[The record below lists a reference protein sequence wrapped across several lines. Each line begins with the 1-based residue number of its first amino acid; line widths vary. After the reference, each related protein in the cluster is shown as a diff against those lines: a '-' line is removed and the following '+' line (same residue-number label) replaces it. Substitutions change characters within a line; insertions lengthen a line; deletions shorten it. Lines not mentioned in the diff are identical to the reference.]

1 MSSALLIIERNEQ
14 ILSLLYQENRLI
26 QVKVHDEKMVKD
38 AGSDFKQ
45 NHTAD
50 VELGNNE
57 VREDKKSSLTLGT
70 IYIGKVKNV
79 VSTID
84 AAFVEVC
91 KGSMGFLPMKN
102 AKNPIIVN
110 RKYDG
115 RIVAG
120 DEILVQIEKEGI
132 KTKEPGLTCNLSFT
146 GKYSVV
152 TTGKLGVGFSM
163 KLNNKTKTLWKQKLE
178 DWKIEDILQEEKVG
192 MVVRTNVT
200 GLSINDA
207 VYKENNE
214 LEREC
219 ISEGVNL
226 LEDKNRFEIVEK
238 TKSLSGESCFKKE
251 LEQLL
256 EQKKK
261 VLDAVSYRTCF
272 SCLYQPIEGYLTDI
286 RDSYENSFDKII
298 TNREDIYHRIKEEF
312 PTMGNV
318 ELYKDSRISLEKLY
332 SVETRL
338 KEALDERVWLKSG
351 AYLVIQQ
358 TEALTVID
366 VNSGKIQ
373 KKNPKDDIYFEINKE
388 AAREIALQL
397 QLRNLSGIII
407 IDFISQ
413 NTKEQDSGLLAYLT
427 GLVNK
432 DSVKTNVIDMTP
444 LGLVEVTRK
453 KIHKSLKEQ
462 LCNGNRNSVKLKF

>member
-1 MSSALLIIERNEQ
+1 MSSALLIIERKEQ
-14 ILSLLYQENRLI
+14 ILSLLYQDNRLV
-26 QVKVHDEKMVKD
+26 QVKVHDGK
-38 AGSDFKQ
+38 
-45 NHTAD
+45 
-50 VELGNNE
+50 
-57 VREDKKSSLTLGT
+57 REGESSSLPLGA

-79 VSTID
+79 VPTID

-115 RIVAG
+115 RILAG

-132 KTKEPGLTCNLSFT
+132 KTKDPGLTCNLSFI
-146 GKYSVV
+146 GKYCVL
-152 TTGKLGVGFSM
+152 TTGKQNLGFST
-163 KLNNKTKTLWKQKLE
+163 KLDNKTKLLWKQKLE
-178 DWKIEDILQEEKVG
+178 EWKIEDTLLEEKVG
-192 MVVRTNVT
+192 MVVRTNV
-200 GLSINDA
+200 A
-207 VYKENNE
+207 VLTEHNLNIQNNNLKIENVNHE
-214 LEREC
+214 YRKMSKNAI
-219 ISEGVNL
+219 ISE
-226 LEDKNRFEIVEK
+226 NRDVQDAE
-238 TKSLSGESCFKKE
+238 CFRRE
-251 LEQLL
+251 WEQLL
-256 EQKKK
+256 EQKNK
-261 VLDAVSYRTCF
+261 VLDSVSYRTCF
-272 SCLYQPIEGYLTDI
+272 SCLYQPLEGYLADI
-286 RDSYENSFDKII
+286 RDTYESSFDKII
-298 TNREDIYHRIKEEF
+298 TNKEDVYTRIREEF
-312 PTMGNV
+312 LSIKNV
-318 ELYKDSRISLEKLY
+318 EFYQDSRIPLEKLY

-388 AAREIALQL
+388 AAKEIALQL
-397 QLRNLSGIII
+397 RLRNLSGIII

-413 NTKEQDSGLLAYLT
+413 NIKEQDSELLMHLNS
-427 GLVNK
+427 LVK
-432 DSVKTNVIDMTP
+432 QDSVKTSVIDMTP

-462 LCNGNRNSVKLKF
+462 LK

>member
-26 QVKVHDEKMVKD
+26 QVKVHEK
-38 AGSDFKQ
+38 
-45 NHTAD
+45 
-50 VELGNNE
+50 
-57 VREDKKSSLTLGT
+57 REDNLSSLPLNA

-79 VSTID
+79 VPSID

-91 KGSMGFLPMKN
+91 NGQMGFLPMKY

-132 KTKEPGLTCNLSFT
+132 KTKDPGLTCNLSFA
-146 GKYSVV
+146 GKYCVL
-152 TTGKLGVGFSM
+152 TTGKHNIGYSSKLHPRIKDMVKKKFEEWNLENTLHDENVG
-163 KLNNKTKTLWKQKLE
+163 
-178 DWKIEDILQEEKVG
+178 I
-192 MVVRTNVT
+192 VVRTNVSSLMDEVNFT
-200 GLSINDA
+200 ENEAGVDNNGNFEDA
-207 VYKENNE
+207 FKSE
-214 LEREC
+214 LDTLF
-219 ISEGVNL
+219 V
-226 LEDKNRFEIVEK
+226 
-238 TKSLSGESCFKKE
+238 
-251 LEQLL
+251 
-256 EQKKK
+256 QKRK
-261 VLDAVSYRTCF
+261 VLDSVSYRTCF
-272 SCLYQPIEGYLTDI
+272 SCLYQPIEGYLLDI
-286 RDSYENSFDKII
+286 RDTYEDAFDKIV
-298 TNREDIYHRIKEEF
+298 TNNSSMYHKIREEF
-312 PTMGNV
+312 PYMDNV
-318 ELYKDSRISLEKLY
+318 ELYEDSRISLEKLY
-332 SVETRL
+332 SVDTRL

-351 AYLVIQQ
+351 AYLIIQQ

-388 AAREIALQL
+388 AAREIAIQL

-407 IDFISQ
+407 IDFISH
-413 NTKEQDSGLLAYLT
+413 NTKEQDNELLSYLN
-427 GLVNK
+427 GLVKK
-432 DSVKTNVIDMTP
+432 DSVKTNVIDMTS

-462 LCNGNRNSVKLKF
+462 LKYL

>member
-1 MSSALLIIERNEQ
+1 MSSALLIIERKEQ
-14 ILSLLYQENRLI
+14 ILSLLYQDNRLV
-26 QVKVHDEKMVKD
+26 QVKVHDGK
-38 AGSDFKQ
+38 
-45 NHTAD
+45 
-50 VELGNNE
+50 
-57 VREDKKSSLTLGT
+57 REGESSSLPLGA

-79 VSTID
+79 VPTID

-115 RIVAG
+115 RILAG

-132 KTKEPGLTCNLSFT
+132 KTKDPGLTCNLSFT
-146 GKYSVV
+146 GKYCVL
-152 TTGKLGVGFSM
+152 TTGKQNLGFST
-163 KLNNKTKTLWKQKLE
+163 KLDNKTKLLWKQKLE
-178 DWKIEDILQEEKVG
+178 EWKIEDTLLEEKVG
-192 MVVRTNVT
+192 MVVRTNV
-200 GLSINDA
+200 A
-207 VYKENNE
+207 VLTEHNLNIQNNNLKIENVNHE
-214 LEREC
+214 YRKMSKNAI
-219 ISEGVNL
+219 ISE
-226 LEDKNRFEIVEK
+226 NRDVQDAE
-238 TKSLSGESCFKKE
+238 CFRRE
-251 LEQLL
+251 WEQLL
-256 EQKKK
+256 EQKNK
-261 VLDAVSYRTCF
+261 VLDSVSYRTCF
-272 SCLYQPIEGYLTDI
+272 SCLYQPLEGYLADI
-286 RDSYENSFDKII
+286 RDTYESSFDKII
-298 TNREDIYHRIKEEF
+298 TNKEDIYTRIREEF
-312 PTMGNV
+312 PSIKNV
-318 ELYKDSRISLEKLY
+318 EFYQDSRIPLEKLY

-388 AAREIALQL
+388 AAKEIALQL
-397 QLRNLSGIII
+397 RLRNLSGIII

-413 NTKEQDSGLLAYLT
+413 NIKEQDSELLMYLNS
-427 GLVNK
+427 LVK
-432 DSVKTNVIDMTP
+432 QDSVKTSVIDMTP

-462 LCNGNRNSVKLKF
+462 LK

>member
-1 MSSALLIIERNEQ
+1 MSSALLIIERKEQ
-14 ILSLLYQENRLI
+14 ILSLLYQDNRLV
-26 QVKVHDEKMVKD
+26 QVKVHDGK
-38 AGSDFKQ
+38 
-45 NHTAD
+45 
-50 VELGNNE
+50 
-57 VREDKKSSLTLGT
+57 REGESSSLPLGA

-79 VSTID
+79 VPTID

-115 RIVAG
+115 RILAG

-132 KTKEPGLTCNLSFT
+132 KTKDPGLTCNLSFT
-146 GKYSVV
+146 GKYCVL
-152 TTGKLGVGFSM
+152 TTGKQNLGFST
-163 KLNNKTKTLWKQKLE
+163 KLDNKTKLLWKQKLE
-178 DWKIEDILQEEKVG
+178 EWKIEDTLLEEKVG
-192 MVVRTNVT
+192 MVVRTNV
-200 GLSINDA
+200 A
-207 VYKENNE
+207 VLTEHNLNIQNNNLKIENVNHE
-214 LEREC
+214 YRKMSKNAI
-219 ISEGVNL
+219 ISE
-226 LEDKNRFEIVEK
+226 NRDVQDAE
-238 TKSLSGESCFKKE
+238 CFRRE
-251 LEQLL
+251 WEQLL
-256 EQKKK
+256 EQKNK
-261 VLDAVSYRTCF
+261 VLDSVSYRTCF
-272 SCLYQPIEGYLTDI
+272 SCLYQPLEGYLADI
-286 RDSYENSFDKII
+286 RDTYESSFDKII
-298 TNREDIYHRIKEEF
+298 TNKEDVYTRIREEF
-312 PTMGNV
+312 LSIKNV
-318 ELYKDSRISLEKLY
+318 EFYQDSRIPLEKLY

-388 AAREIALQL
+388 AAKEIALQL
-397 QLRNLSGIII
+397 RLRNLSGIII

-413 NTKEQDSGLLAYLT
+413 NIKEQDSELLMHLNS
-427 GLVNK
+427 LVK
-432 DSVKTNVIDMTP
+432 QDSVKTSVIDMTP

-462 LCNGNRNSVKLKF
+462 LK